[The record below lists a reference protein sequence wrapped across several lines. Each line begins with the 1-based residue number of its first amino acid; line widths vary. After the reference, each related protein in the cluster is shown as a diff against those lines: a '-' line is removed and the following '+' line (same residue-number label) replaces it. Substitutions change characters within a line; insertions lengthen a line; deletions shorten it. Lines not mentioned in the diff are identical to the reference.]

1 MYYTVRCY
9 NAVMGKIEC
18 GLCQRTEKYTRLD
31 IKDYNYWGVTLF
43 ENQYYLGRSI
53 IFLKRHA
60 GDAFIDTNID
70 EKNELENIVIP
81 KLTNAISGLYKPD
94 RFNYAALG
102 NEVGHAHWHI
112 IPRYKNEREING
124 VVFKDENWGKNYASY
139 NKNFKIEDE
148 ILLRIRSDIS
158 NIIK

>member
-18 GLCQRTEKYTRLD
+18 GLCQRSEKYTRLD

-60 GDAFIDTNID
+60 GDAFIDTSID

-81 KLTNAISGLYKPD
+81 KLTNAISNLYKPD

-102 NEVGHAHWHI
+102 NEVEHAHWHI
-112 IPRYKNEREING
+112 IPRYGKPVEFCGMVFEDKNY
-124 VVFKDENWGKNYASY
+124 GKNYAPY
-139 NKNFKIEDE
+139 DKNFKIDDE
-148 ILLRIRSDIS
+148 ILMRIKIDIA
-158 NIIK
+158 NTIK